1 MALGVRLP
9 QKEEARDS
17 PRGVIVPAGLEMET
31 GVLL

>member
-1 MALGVRLP
+1 MAMGVRLP

-17 PRGVIVPAGLEMET
+17 PKGVMVPAGLDMET